1 MSAESDFM
9 MIRPVTITD
18 TILTS
23 TTVQETVA
31 ATYAGGTTYAIG
43 DRAGLAPSVVGDAQ
57 LVYQSKTAGNIGNA
71 LPVPPAT
78 ETTHWKYVSSVYPAY
93 SGANTYVLDGIVS
106 SISTNVHLLYRS
118 LVAGNIGNALTDT
131 TKWQAYGATNAHAM
145 FDAVYGSQTSNADT
159 IVIVLTPG
167 VLINSLYLGNVDA
180 ASVTVSQSISGW
192 SSTQILNKHPVTNW
206 YDFWYEP
213 LYRETN
219 VVFTDIPPYINGV
232 LTVTIDNTGGT
243 AKCGVVE
250 IGKSVTLGKTQWD
263 CVGSNISYSG
273 TTTDVFGNT
282 TFVPRASAPRLN
294 FEVKILAGFES
305 EAHRLL
311 TLYTDQEMV
320 FIGSSLYGITMV
332 YGFLGTFTVPVSNT
346 GKTASI
352 EVKGLI

>member
-1 MSAESDFM
+1 MSTESDFM
-9 MIRPVTITD
+9 MIRPVLITD

-23 TTVQETVA
+23 TTVPEAVV
-31 ATYAGGTTYAIG
+31 ATYAGSTTYAAG
-43 DRAGLAPSVVGDAQ
+43 DHAGLAPVYGSAQ
-57 LVYQSKTAGNIGNA
+57 LVYRSKSAGNIGNA

-78 ETTHWKYVSSVYPAY
+78 STVYWEYVASVYPPYA
-93 SGANTYVLDGIVS
+93 SGSTCGDGGIVS
-106 SISTNVHLLYRS
+106 SIGANVHLLYRS
-118 LVAGNIGNALTDT
+118 LVAGNTGNALTDT
-131 TKWQAYGATNAHAM
+131 TKWQEYGATNAWAM
-145 FDAVYGSQTSNADT
+145 FDATYGSQTSNTDT

-180 ASVTVSQSISGW
+180 ASVMVSQSVSGW
-192 SSTQILNKHPVTNW
+192 SSTQTLNRHPVTNW

-219 VVFTDIPPYINGV
+219 VVFTNIPPYINGV
-232 LTVTIDNTGGT
+232 LTITIDNTGGT

-263 CVGSNISYSG
+263 CIGSNISYSG

-294 FEVKILAGFES
+294 FEVKIPTGFES